1 MNSITRA
8 AVVGV
13 QRAVALA
20 VDLVPETTD
29 RAVPPAAASGAVVE
43 VVDMVAFI
51 IATAMEEITVEV
63 PRLTGGATKLAFNI
77 KDSTKQANM
86 ETTCN
91 LARLYLV

>member
-1 MNSITRA
+1 M
-8 AVVGV
+8 
-13 QRAVALA
+13 L
-20 VDLVPETTD
+20 DFFFFF
-29 RAVPPAAASGAVVE
+29 SGTFYIFSSYLPIYFCPQ
-43 VVDMVAFI
+43 VVDMVASI
-51 IATAMEEITVEV
+51 TAAMAMEEITVEV

>member
-1 MNSITRA
+1 
-8 AVVGV
+8 
-13 QRAVALA
+13 
-20 VDLVPETTD
+20 
-29 RAVPPAAASGAVVE
+29 
-43 VVDMVAFI
+43 MVAFI